1 MIAPLQHR
9 QIHLLPIAK
18 LAEIYVVVR
27 VKVFPAPLLIV
38 RRYEESHSPLI
49 FLIESLPEN
58 VHSRPEEAGVDG
70 PAAHDRGQVGVVV
83 AAADVDADEGDQ
95 RGGEAELPDQV
106 SISD

>member
-18 LAEIYVVVR
+18 LAEIHIVVR
-27 VKVFPAPLLIV
+27 VKVLPAPLLIV
-38 RRYEESHSPLI
+38 RRYDESHSCLILPIKPLA
-49 FLIESLPEN
+49 EN
-58 VHSRPEEAGVDG
+58 VHSRLEEAGVDG